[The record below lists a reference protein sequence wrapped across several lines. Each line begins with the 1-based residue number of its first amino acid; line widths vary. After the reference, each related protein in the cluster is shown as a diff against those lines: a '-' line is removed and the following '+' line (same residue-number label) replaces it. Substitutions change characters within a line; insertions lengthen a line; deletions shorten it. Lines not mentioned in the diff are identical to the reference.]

1 MLELR
6 ALFVA
11 AAIGMAIGASG
22 AWKLTASYKDASWM
36 ASIGQ
41 QKVEAARQLQEATDK
56 ALASERGNVAKA
68 NKLEKDNVQKQ
79 TALDGILADNHRLAA
94 ELGGLR
100 DPGRRTSCD
109 SAVPTGTGGTGN
121 AAVGSSEGRLSAEA
135 SQFLLDFARDADR
148 AAQYANTCHDWIG
161 QVK

>member
-1 MLELR
+1 
-6 ALFVA
+6 
-11 AAIGMAIGASG
+11 
-22 AWKLTASYKDASWM
+22 M